1 MQKDYTP
8 INNIINE
15 RKPVSDSKNKKEG
28 KKKELEDQSLDDEM
42 KLHFRTFAELL
53 VEHFLSK

>member
-8 INNIINE
+8 INNIVNE
-15 RKPVSDSKNKKEG
+15 KKPIPDSKNKKEG